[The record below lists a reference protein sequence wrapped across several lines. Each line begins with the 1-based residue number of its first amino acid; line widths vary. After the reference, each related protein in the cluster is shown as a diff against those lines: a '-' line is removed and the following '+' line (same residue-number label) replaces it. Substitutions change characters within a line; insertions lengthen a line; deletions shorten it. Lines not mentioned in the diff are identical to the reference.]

1 MTEMVSALAKTFA
14 IAREGVDDQRLAR
27 DIVYNAGRLAWRLRE
42 GKQARG
48 GLATE
53 YKTSVSDV
61 VTEADR
67 AAEQFVAEALEL
79 LRPDDGVVGEE
90 GASRPSK
97 SGRVWV
103 IDPVDGTYN
112 FTRGSDYWCSAI
124 ALVEGSDG
132 SPEAVAENPDRL
144 ILGAVHRPA
153 MGYTWIGGP
162 SIPTTLDDKPLPR
175 LDATNHSADHECL
188 GTYLH
193 PTFMKQPGIRSA
205 WMAVVEEFASVR
217 MLGSGS
223 VDLASVAHGELG
235 AWVQHSVKSWD
246 WLPGKALV
254 EGVGGTAHRVDAQGV
269 TWSIAGPTAVVD
281 TIDQALRTGGTS
293 SPASSTA
300 APASSFIADED
311 ESTDSAR
318 EDPLPWASSAYG
330 EDVDRAL
337 RLADAADA
345 ITMKRFLSSELQ
357 VSAKPDMTP
366 VSDADLDTE
375 RALRGLLST
384 ECPDDQVLGEEFGG
398 EPVLSGRQW
407 VIDPIDGTKNY
418 VRGVPV
424 WATLI
429 SLMVDGYPKVGVVS
443 APALGRRW
451 IGITGEAAWALGNGT
466 ASSSA
471 LRKLSVSTVSNV
483 GDSSI
488 SMSSLEGWKDRG
500 LREAFVS
507 LTDDA
512 WRLRGFGDFYSYCLV
527 AEGAVDIAAE
537 PEVSL
542 WDLAALVPVVE
553 GAGGTFTSLAGESG
567 PQGGDALA
575 TNGLLHEAARR
586 RLTDQR

>member
-67 AAEQFVAEALEL
+67 AAEQFVAEVLEL

-132 SPEAVAENPDRL
+132 SPEAVAEDPDRL
-144 ILGAVHRPA
+144 VLGAVHRPA

-175 LDATNHSADHECL
+175 LDATTHSADHECL

-193 PTFMKQPGIRSA
+193 PTFMKQPKIRSA

-235 AWVQHSVKSWD
+235 AWIQHSVKSWD

-254 EGVGGTAHRVDAQGV
+254 EGVGGTARRVDAQGV
-269 TWSIAGPTAVVD
+269 TWSIAGPEKVVD
-281 TIDQALRTGGTS
+281 TIEQVLRAGG
-293 SPASSTA
+293 AISST
-300 APASSFIADED
+300 
-311 ESTDSAR
+311 ST
-318 EDPLPWASSAYG
+318 PLPWASSAYG
-330 EDVDRAL
+330 DDVDRAL

-345 ITMKRFLSSELQ
+345 ITMKRFLSSELH

-375 RALRGLLST
+375 RTLRRLLTT
-384 ECPDDQVLGEEFGG
+384 ECPDDEVLGEEFGG

-429 SLMVDGYPKVGVVS
+429 SLMVDGYPHVGVVS

-451 IGITGEAAWALGNGT
+451 IGITGEGAWALGNGT

-483 GDSSI
+483 DDSSI

-500 LREAFVS
+500 LRDAFVS

-553 GAGGTFTSLAGESG
+553 GAGGTFTSLAGEPG
-567 PQGGDALA
+567 PHGGDALA
-575 TNGLLHEAARR
+575 TNGLLHETVRR
-586 RLTDQR
+586 RLTDQG

>member
-27 DIVYNAGRLAWRLRE
+27 DIVYNAGCLAWRLRE

-67 AAEQFVAEALEL
+67 AAEQFVAEVLEL

-175 LDATNHSADHECL
+175 LDATAHSADHECL

-193 PTFMKQPGIRSA
+193 PTFMNQPEIRSA

-235 AWVQHSVKSWD
+235 AWIQHSVKSWD
-246 WLPGKALV
+246 RLPGKALV
-254 EGVGGTAHRVDAQGV
+254 EGVGGTARRVDAQGV
-269 TWSIAGPTAVVD
+269 TWSIGGPEGVVD
-281 TIDQALRTGGTS
+281 TIEQALRAGG
-293 SPASSTA
+293 ANSST
-300 APASSFIADED
+300 PSPT
-311 ESTDSAR
+311 ST
-318 EDPLPWASSAYG
+318 PLPWSSSAYG
-330 EDVDRAL
+330 DDVDRAL

-375 RALRGLLST
+375 RTLRGLLST
-384 ECPDDQVLGEEFGG
+384 ECPGDEVLGEEFGG
-398 EPVLSGRQW
+398 EPILSGRQW

-429 SLMVDGYPKVGVVS
+429 SLMVDGYPQVGVVS

-451 IGITGEAAWALGNGT
+451 IGITGEGAWALGNGT

-500 LREAFVS
+500 LRDAFVS
-507 LTDDA
+507 LTGDA

-553 GAGGTFTSLAGESG
+553 GAGGTFTSLAGEPG
-567 PQGGDALA
+567 PHGGDALA
-575 TNGLLHEAARR
+575 TNGLLHGTVRR
-586 RLTDQR
+586 RLADQD

>member
-14 IAREGVDDQRLAR
+14 VAREGVDDQRLAR

-67 AAEQFVAEALEL
+67 AAEQFVAEVLEL
-79 LRPDDGVVGEE
+79 LRADDGVVGEE

-175 LDATNHSADHECL
+175 LDATTHSADHECL

-193 PTFMKQPGIRSA
+193 PTFMKQPEIRSA

-235 AWVQHSVKSWD
+235 AWIQHSVKSWD
-246 WLPGKALV
+246 WLPGKALI
-254 EGVGGTAHRVDAQGV
+254 EGVGGTARRVDAQGV
-269 TWSIAGPTAVVD
+269 TWSIAGPEGVVD
-281 TIDQALRTGGTS
+281 TIERALRTGGANSSTS
-293 SPASSTA
+293 SST
-300 APASSFIADED
+300 
-311 ESTDSAR
+311 ST
-318 EDPLPWASSAYG
+318 PLPWASSTYG
-330 EDVDRAL
+330 DDVDRAL

-375 RALRGLLST
+375 RTLRGLLST
-384 ECPDDQVLGEEFGG
+384 ECPDDEVLGEEFGG

-429 SLMVDGYPKVGVVS
+429 SLMVDGYPQVGVVS

-451 IGITGEAAWALGNGT
+451 IGITGEAAWALGNGAT
-466 ASSSA
+466 PSGTVPSGA

-483 GDSSI
+483 GDSAI
-488 SMSSLEGWKDRG
+488 SMSSLGGWKDRG
-500 LREAFVS
+500 LRDALVS

-553 GAGGTFTSLAGESG
+553 GAGGTFTSLAGERG
-567 PQGGDALA
+567 PHGGDALA
-575 TNGLLHEAARR
+575 TNGLLHETVRR
-586 RLTDQR
+586 RLTDED

>member
-42 GKQARG
+42 GKQAHG

-67 AAEQFVAEALEL
+67 AAEQFVAEVLEL

-90 GASRPSK
+90 GASRSSQ

-112 FTRGSDYWCSAI
+112 FTRGSDYWCSAL
-124 ALVEGSDG
+124 ALVEGSDD
-132 SPEAVAENPDRL
+132 SPEAVANNPDRL

-162 SIPTTLDDKPLPR
+162 SIPTTLDDRTLPR
-175 LDATNHSADHECL
+175 LDSTTHTADHECL

-193 PTFMKQPGIRSA
+193 PTFMKQPEIRSA
-205 WMAVVEEFASVR
+205 WTAVVEEFASVR

-235 AWVQHSVKSWD
+235 AWIQHSVKSWD
-246 WLPGKALV
+246 WLPGKALI
-254 EGVGGTAHRVDAQGV
+254 EGVGGTTRRVDAQGV
-269 TWSIAGPTAVVD
+269 TWSIAGPRGIVD
-281 TIDQALRTGGTS
+281 TIEYALRTGAASSRVNSPTS
-293 SPASSTA
+293 SC
-300 APASSFIADED
+300 IADEG
-311 ESTDSAR
+311 ESAHSAH
-318 EDPLPWASSAYG
+318 ETPSPWASSTYSD
-330 EDVDRAL
+330 DVDRAL

-345 ITMKRFLSSELQ
+345 ITMKRFLSTELH

-375 RALRGLLST
+375 RTLRRLLST
-384 ECPDDQVLGEEFGG
+384 ECPDDKVLGEEFGG
-398 EPVLSGRQW
+398 EAVLSGRQW

-429 SLMVDGYPKVGVVS
+429 SLMVDGYPQVGVVS

-451 IGITGEAAWALGNGT
+451 IGITGEAAWALGNG
-466 ASSSA
+466 AA
-471 LRKLSVSTVSNV
+471 PGVLRQLSVSTVSDV

-500 LREAFVS
+500 LRDKFVS

-512 WRLRGFGDFYSYCLV
+512 WRLRGFGDFYSYCLL

-542 WDLAALVPVVE
+542 WDLAAVVPVVD
-553 GAGGTFTSLAGESG
+553 GAGGTFTSLAGEPG
-567 PQGGDALA
+567 PHGGDALA
-575 TNGLLHEAARR
+575 TNGLLHENVRR
-586 RLTDQR
+586 RLTDQG

>member
-14 IAREGVDDQRLAR
+14 ITREGVDDQRLAR

-48 GLATE
+48 GLVTE

-67 AAEQFVAEALEL
+67 AAEQFVAEVLEL

-90 GASRPSK
+90 GASQPSK

-132 SPEAVAENPDRL
+132 SPEAVTENPDRL

-175 LDATNHSADHECL
+175 LDATAHSADHECL

-193 PTFMKQPGIRSA
+193 PTFMKQPEIRSA

-235 AWVQHSVKSWD
+235 AWIQHSVKSWD

-254 EGVGGTAHRVDAQGV
+254 EGVGGTARRVDARGV
-269 TWSIAGPTAVVD
+269 TWSIAGPEKVVD
-281 TIDQALRTGGTS
+281 TIEQVLRASG
-293 SPASSTA
+293 ASS
-300 APASSFIADED
+300 
-311 ESTDSAR
+311 STST
-318 EDPLPWASSAYG
+318 PLPWASSTYG
-330 EDVDRAL
+330 DDVDRAL

-375 RALRGLLST
+375 RTLRGLLST
-384 ECPDDQVLGEEFGG
+384 ECPDDEVLGEEFGG

-429 SLMVDGYPKVGVVS
+429 SLMVDGYPQVGVVS

-466 ASSSA
+466 TSSGA

-483 GDSSI
+483 DDSSI
-488 SMSSLEGWKDRG
+488 SMSSLEGWRNRG
-500 LREAFVS
+500 LRDAFVS

-553 GAGGTFTSLAGESG
+553 GAGGTFTSLACEPG
-567 PQGGDALA
+567 PHGGDALA
-575 TNGLLHEAARR
+575 TNGLLHETVRR
-586 RLTDQR
+586 RLTDED